1 MLQYDNTISFIYSNV
16 LINNMKSTIE
26 IRESIIYQLY
36 IRKGYTI
43 DEIKEIMNI
52 SKIGITDILEKSGVR
67 LC

>member
-1 MLQYDNTISFIYSNV
+1 
-16 LINNMKSTIE
+16 MKSTIE
-26 IRESIIYQLY
+26 IRESMIYQLY

-52 SKIGITDILEKSGVR
+52 SKIGVTDILEKSGVR